1 MVFSAMYIYII
12 MYIIHDCIGFSTMV
26 WEFMV
31 KMGVV
36 SGSNKWKK
44 GLRACCI
51 VLYGLK
57 LSCERVLW

>member
-1 MVFSAMYIYII
+1 
-12 MYIIHDCIGFSTMV
+12 MV

-36 SGSNKWKK
+36 SGLNEWEK
-44 GLRACCI
+44 GLKVCYI

-57 LSCERVLW
+57 LSCERV